1 MSLTYLRVPVI
12 SLAIILLGLYG
23 CAEKTGAPEMPDS
36 MKNMQGQGASFSSS
50 AALPGEK
57 GPRMLYNG
65 KEVPSVK
72 ANTVDTG
79 MVIPDGKGGVIW
91 LPGSPR
97 QPQNPGYVEA
107 RELKLK
113 IREMTEQLISGIKDP
128 SLRCTVALP
137 TSFVNLDN
145 FEQSSSF
152 GRLFAEQLIYEF
164 NQRGYPTQEYRA
176 PKNIRV
182 REGEGE
188 LYLTRALGDISV
200 PPGSVVVA
208 GTYYADKQAV
218 FVNARLLRPSDG
230 RVMRTANL
238 VLSSNALTRRMLAG
252 GTGTKLEAGSIHF
265 RDFKDAVMPVPA
277 NPIDRGADI
286 H

>member
-1 MSLTYLRVPVI
+1 MRLTYLRFTGFF
-12 SLAIILLGLYG
+12 LAVLTLGLSA

-36 MKNMQGQGASFSSS
+36 MKHMQGQGATFSST

-57 GPRMLYNG
+57 GPRVVYNG
-65 KEVPSVK
+65 KEVSSVK

-91 LPGSPR
+91 LPGEPR
-97 QPQNPGYVEA
+97 QPQNAGYAEA
-107 RELKLK
+107 REIKLK

-164 NQRGYPTQEYRA
+164 NQRGYPVKEYRA

-188 LYLTRALGDISV
+188 LYLTRALGDVSV
-200 PPGSVVVA
+200 PPDGVVVA

-238 VLSSNALTRRMLAG
+238 VLSSNSLTRRMLAG
-252 GTGTKLEAGSIHF
+252 GTGTKLDTGVIHF
-265 RDFKDAVMPVPA
+265 RDFKEAVSPVSV
-277 NPIDRGADI
+277 NPVDRGADI